1 MKIIKSLSDI
11 NIKSE
16 TVLTVG
22 SFDGIHLGH
31 QQILEELKIQSY
43 DCECIPTLVTFHP
56 HPKQVLG
63 NRVELLTPLD
73 EKLHILEK
81 LGLSMIIVI
90 PFTVEFSKMDY
101 QDFVRQILIKK
112 LRMKKMVVG
121 HDHAFGRNRMGD
133 SDHLKE
139 LGINLGF
146 SVTVIEP
153 YIIGSEL
160 ISSSRIRE
168 FLHLT
173 EMEKVKELL
182 GRAYSLIGIVE
193 KGENR
198 GAALGFPTA
207 NIQPLQEDKLI
218 PQRGVYAVDIV
229 MAEKT
234 YQGMM
239 NIGHRPTFNFDPLTL
254 EVHIFNFSGLIYGST
269 IEILF
274 KKYIR
279 EEKRFSTK
287 QELKEQISKDKEI
300 CIKI

>member
-182 GRAYSLIGIVE
+182 GRPYSLIGIVE